1 MSDQN
6 EHTPHQPDSHQKQN
20 KPANKRPLHKL
31 IGHHAKK
38 AGSKFTKYLTER
50 DTIFATLWVFIF
62 IVLLGSIPLNLGVL
76 NPLKL
81 GLKDFDFNDVYYSH
95 VGNEQRND
103 IDQNITVV
111 NIGAADRAGIA
122 MLVEKVASYKPKVM
136 GLDVLLDGERDPVQ
150 DSLMRDVVQK
160 NKNLVLAVKYQ
171 EDSSGK
177 LIGGHNFFKTDSSL
191 FGYVNFPYNS
201 ETETIRYYYPF
212 KKDAHNQHNVL
223 PSFTSA
229 ILKLYDSNAYK
240 RVEKMVDKKVTIVY
254 SRRVTEKKKQ
264 YLVVEPETLM
274 TDGVDTSAL
283 QGKIVLLAY
292 ATPFN
297 PLDIE
302 DKKFTPMNEKYAGKS
317 IPDMNG
323 IIVHANIIS
332 MVMEDNFIKKV
343 PFWGN
348 LLLAILVCWLHMSF
362 FIHYYLES
370 HIWFHLAAK
379 IAQVLSAIF
388 FIWLGIEIY
397 TRYHVKVDMKLS
409 LVTIALAVDVIYF
422 YEAWAVWFHRKSG
435 YKTVFK
441 PHHH

>member
-1 MSDQN
+1 MSDHHEN
-6 EHTPHQPDSHQKQN
+6 SDHNAESHQKSNEPN
-20 KPANKRPLHKL
+20 KKRPFHKL

-50 DTIFATLWVFIF
+50 DTIFATVWVFIF
-62 IVLLGSIPLNLGVL
+62 IILLGKIPLNLGVL

-103 IDQNITVV
+103 IDKNIIVI
-111 NIGAADRAGIA
+111 NIGDANREGIA
-122 MLVEKVASYKPKVM
+122 MLVEKAASYNPKVM
-136 GLDVLLDGERDPVQ
+136 GLDVLLDGERDPTQ
-150 DSLMRDVVQK
+150 DSIMREVINK
-160 NKNLVLAVKYQ
+160 NKNLILAVKYQ
-171 EDSSGK
+171 EDSNGK

-191 FGYVNFPYNS
+191 FGFVNFPYNS
-201 ETETIRYYYPF
+201 EAESIRYYYPF
-212 KKDAHNQHNVL
+212 KKDAHDQHNIL

-254 SRRVTEKKKQ
+254 SRKVTEKKKQ

-274 TDGVDTSAL
+274 SDGVDSSAL
-283 QGKIVLLAY
+283 NGKIVLFAY

-297 PLDIE
+297 PMDIE

-343 PFWGN
+343 PAWGN

>member
-122 MLVEKVASYKPKVM
+122 MLVEKVASYKPKVI

-254 SRRVTEKKKQ
+254 SRRVTEKKNN
-264 YLVVEPETLM
+264 T
-274 TDGVDTSAL
+274 
-283 QGKIVLLAY
+283 
-292 ATPFN
+292 
-297 PLDIE
+297 
-302 DKKFTPMNEKYAGKS
+302 
-317 IPDMNG
+317 
-323 IIVHANIIS
+323 
-332 MVMEDNFIKKV
+332 
-343 PFWGN
+343 W
-348 LLLAILVCWLHMSF
+348 W
-362 FIHYYLES
+362 
-370 HIWFHLAAK
+370 
-379 IAQVLSAIF
+379 
-388 FIWLGIEIY
+388 
-397 TRYHVKVDMKLS
+397 
-409 LVTIALAVDVIYF
+409 
-422 YEAWAVWFHRKSG
+422 
-435 YKTVFK
+435 
-441 PHHH
+441 

>member
-1 MSDQN
+1 MSDHHENQ
-6 EHTPHQPDSHQKQN
+6 EHHSEN
-20 KPANKRPLHKL
+20 KKDKSSSSKRPIHKL
-31 IGHHAKK
+31 IGHQAKK
-38 AGSKFTKYLTER
+38 AGSKVTKYLTER
-50 DTIFATLWVFIF
+50 DTMLATVWVFIF
-62 IVLLGSIPLNLGVL
+62 IVLLGKIPLNLGVL

-95 VGNEQRND
+95 VGNEQKND
-103 IDQNITVV
+103 IDKNIAVI
-111 NIGAADRAGIA
+111 NIGTADREGIA
-122 MLVEKVASYKPKVM
+122 MLIDKAASYAPKVM
-136 GLDVLLDGERDPVQ
+136 GLDVLLSGERDPMK
-150 DSLMRDVVQK
+150 DSLLREVINR

-177 LIGGHNFFKTDSSL
+177 LIGGDNFFKTDSSL

-212 KKDAHNQHNVL
+212 KKDAHDKNLIL

-229 ILKLYDSNAYK
+229 ILKQYDSNAYK
-240 RVEKMVDKKVTIVY
+240 RVAKMVDKKVTIVY
-254 SRRVTEKKKQ
+254 SRKVTEKKKQ
-264 YLVVEPETLM
+264 YLVIEPESLL
-274 TDGVDTSAL
+274 TDQVDSSAL
-283 QGKIVLLAY
+283 KDKIVLFAY

-297 PLDIE
+297 PMDIE

-323 IIVHANIIS
+323 IIIHANIIS

-348 LLLAILVCWLHMSF
+348 LLLAIIVCWLHMSF

-397 TRYHVKVDMKLS
+397 TRYHVKVDMKMS

-422 YEAWAVWFHRKSG
+422 YEAWAVWMHRKFG
-435 YKTVFK
+435 YNTVFK